1 LASAKQAFYDRRM
14 PPVTVIAT
22 LKTINGK
29 PNDPG
34 ANPIADIAL
43 RTEMTPEM
51 IQLFG
56 GIGSEYDVTFTRRGG
71 EQMSLFEGVGM
82 AAEGVPDEADDDDD
96 GHNMDLSP
104 EELAELT
111 DRIESAGNGTV
122 QEPVAGGRR
131 RR

>member
-1 LASAKQAFYDRRM
+1 M
-14 PPVTVIAT
+14 PPITVIAT

-51 IQLFG
+51 IHLFG

-71 EQMSLFEGVGM
+71 EQLDMFEQ
-82 AAEGVPDEADDDDD
+82 AAANAEIHDEATDLPWEADDAA
-96 GHNMDLSP
+96 
-104 EELAELT
+104 EEPANGVAEP
-111 DRIESAGNGTV
+111 
-122 QEPVAGGRR
+122 EPVAGGRR

>member
-1 LASAKQAFYDRRM
+1 M
-14 PPVTVIAT
+14 PPITVIAT

-51 IQLFG
+51 IHLFG

-71 EQMSLFEGVGM
+71 EQLDMFEQ
-82 AAEGVPDEADDDDD
+82 AAAQAEIETDEGTTELPWEADDDA
-96 GHNMDLSP
+96 P
-104 EELAELT
+104 EETHA
-111 DRIESAGNGTV
+111 NGATAAP
-122 QEPVAGGRR
+122 EPVG
-131 RR
+131 